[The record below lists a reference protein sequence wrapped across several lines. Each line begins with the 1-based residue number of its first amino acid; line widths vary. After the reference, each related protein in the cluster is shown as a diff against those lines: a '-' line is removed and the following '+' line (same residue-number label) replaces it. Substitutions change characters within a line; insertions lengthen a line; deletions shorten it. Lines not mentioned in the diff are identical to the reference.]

1 MSKLLEPLAQ
11 LKEPAEVAEAMLPQR
26 QSVRVERAGASMR
39 HAPTELVRAIATV
52 KKHWRLSLIFAVL
65 FSGTCTLITFLTKP
79 VYEPV
84 ARIEIDP
91 PGSEIFSLQRPG
103 SDTNESAYVETQ
115 AQDLRGDGLAIAVI
129 RRLNLAQN
137 SLLVSRSLAQR
148 APTVADTNRDE
159 LTPAESA
166 ALEAF
171 RSRLKIN
178 RDPTSHLV
186 NISFASTDPK
196 LAATVVNTLLTQF
209 IEREYKTRHDAIL
222 QSTEWLARQLDD
234 VRGRM
239 EASNKAVSEF
249 QQVTGL
255 ADLDA
260 DKNTYSEAVT
270 ELNRQLMQAV
280 EERLRLDALL
290 GGSLNRGPESL
301 PEVENN
307 PVVQALSEKLAES
320 HAELSQAFVIYG
332 REHPKVKELQRKIDE
347 LQTQLA
353 ARREAILN
361 ELRVSRA
368 IAKEHEQLLA
378 EQMKST
384 TKLGDQMAQYGSL
397 KKQAQADADLYNSLY
412 ARVREA
418 GVAAASKSSNIRIV
432 DQARVLDKP
441 TRPNRPTDILLGL
454 LAGAIG
460 GLVLAFLREAVDNRV
475 YTPEDI
481 TKWIGP
487 SSISILP
494 AMEADVGPRLGLSN
508 SLRHKKNLNV
518 RPLFLLNKPSSPQA
532 EAVLGLYTGI
542 TNCGRW
548 RFLERTRTPQ
558 VLLITS
564 ALAAEGKTT
573 VAINLA
579 IAMGQQC
586 KTCIVDANLRRPT
599 VAAAFGLNAECGL
612 EAVLTGLVSLEDV
625 LIPSGSVSNLSI
637 LPGGSMTEAAGQ
649 LISSQAM
656 GDVLLQL
663 RQRFDCV
670 IIDSPAVLPHADGR
684 ALAVG
689 ADGVVLVGRSGVTT
703 REAMIRALQL
713 LEEAHGAPVITIV
726 LNATDVKLPG
736 YNYYD

>member
-1 MSKLLEPLAQ
+1 
-11 LKEPAEVAEAMLPQR
+11 
-26 QSVRVERAGASMR
+26 MR
-39 HAPTELVRAIATV
+39 HKPTELVRAIATV

-65 FSGTCTLITFLTKP
+65 FSGACTVIAFLTKP

-91 PGSEIFSLQRPG
+91 PGSEIFSLERPG

-115 AQDLRGDGLAIAVI
+115 AQDLRGDGLAIDVI
-129 RRLNLAQN
+129 RQLNLAQN
-137 SLLVSRSLAQR
+137 GLLVDRRLAQR
-148 APTVADTNRDE
+148 VPPAADANRED

-166 ALEAF
+166 ALTAF

-178 RDPTSHLV
+178 RDATSHLV
-186 NISFASTDPK
+186 NISFASPDPH

-209 IEREYKTRHDAIL
+209 VEREYKTRHDAIL

-234 VRGRM
+234 VRAKM
-239 EASNKAVSEF
+239 QASNTAVSEF

-260 DKNTYSEAVT
+260 DKNTYSEALT
-270 ELNRQLMQAV
+270 DLNRQLMHAQ
-280 EERLRLDALL
+280 EERLRLQALL
-290 GGSLNRGPESL
+290 SGSLNQGPESL
-301 PEVENN
+301 PEVDNN

-320 HAELSQAFVIYG
+320 KAELSQALVIYG
-332 REHPKVKELQRKIDE
+332 REHPKVKELQHKIDE

-361 ELRVSRA
+361 ELRVSLA
-368 IAKEHEQLLA
+368 IANKHEQLLA
-378 EQMKST
+378 KQMKST
-384 TKLGDQMAQYGSL
+384 TKLGDQMAQYSSL
-397 KKQAQADADLYNSLY
+397 KKQAQADTQLYNSLY
-412 ARVREA
+412 ASVREA

-454 LAGAIG
+454 VGGAIG
-460 GLVLAFLREAVDNRV
+460 GLVLAFLWEAVDNRI

-481 TKWIGP
+481 TRWIGP
-487 SSISILP
+487 SSIAILP
-494 AMEADVGPRLGLSN
+494 AMEANGGGRLGLSKP
-508 SLRHKKNLNV
+508 LRRKRNQEV
-518 RPLFLLNKPSSPQA
+518 RPLFFLDKPSSPQA
-532 EAVLGLYTGI
+532 EAVRGLYTGV
-542 TNCGRW
+542 
-548 RFLERTRTPQ
+548 RFLGRSWTPR

-564 ALAAEGKTT
+564 SLAAEGKTT

-579 IAMGQQC
+579 MAMGQQC
-586 KTCIVDANLRRPT
+586 RTCLVDADLRRPG
-599 VAAAFGLNAECGL
+599 VAAAFGLNAELGL
-612 EAVLTGLVSLEDV
+612 GAVLTGLVPLEDA
-625 LIPSGSVSNLSI
+625 LIPSGSISNLTV
-637 LPGGSMTEAAGQ
+637 LPAGPMTAAAGQ
-649 LISSQAM
+649 LILSPAM

-670 IIDSPAVLPHADGR
+670 IIDSPPVLPYADGR
-684 ALAVG
+684 ALAMG
-689 ADGVVLVGRSGVTT
+689 ADGVVLVGRSAVTT

-726 LNATDVKLPG
+726 LNATDVKLHG
-736 YNYYD
+736 YNYYHNVEA